1 MIKILTKDKS
11 GQLLGIPHPVSHVA
25 YISVKLYENIK
36 RDSKKQ
42 TSQTLSLYQNPIT
55 TQQNYDFILNF
66 PRNIWV
72 KNKNKMSTFDS
83 PLVACTTM
91 LYL

>member
-55 TQQNYDFILNF
+55 TQQNYDCILWF
-66 PRNIWV
+66 HTQLSQ
-72 KNKNKMSTFDS
+72 K
-83 PLVACTTM
+83 
-91 LYL
+91 YLSKK